1 MYKILKTNG
10 EFGLLV
16 KFLVYWNLIAARE
29 TESDET
35 DYNLVGIADCRRDL
49 KTNNGRTS
57 RLLNFIG

>member
-29 TESDET
+29 TKSDET
-35 DYNLVGIADCRRDL
+35 DYNVVGIADCRRDL
-49 KTNNGRTS
+49 KTVIS
-57 RLLNFIG
+57 